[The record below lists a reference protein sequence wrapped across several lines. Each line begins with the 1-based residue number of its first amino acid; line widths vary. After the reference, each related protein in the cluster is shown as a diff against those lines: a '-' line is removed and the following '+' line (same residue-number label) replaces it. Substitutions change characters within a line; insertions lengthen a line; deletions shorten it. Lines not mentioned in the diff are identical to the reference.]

1 MQTTIWAYNPADLMV
16 INVTKEDNDSTWSH
30 KGFPTT
36 KGLYRYRWKGG
47 GLVEILVW
55 SIATMENGLLAH
67 YSPSPVFSELTL
79 KGFGD
84 GEFS

>member
-36 KGLYRYRWKGG
+36 KGLYRYR
-47 GLVEILVW
+47 
-55 SIATMENGLLAH
+55 
-67 YSPSPVFSELTL
+67 
-79 KGFGD
+79 
-84 GEFS
+84 